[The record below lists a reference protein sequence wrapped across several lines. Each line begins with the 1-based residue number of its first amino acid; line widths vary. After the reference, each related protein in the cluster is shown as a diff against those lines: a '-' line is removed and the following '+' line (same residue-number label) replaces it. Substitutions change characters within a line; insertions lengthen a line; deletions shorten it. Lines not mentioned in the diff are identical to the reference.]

1 MLQAFDL
8 QYTTAS
14 DGSATVVSGRAFNG
28 YVRAVQFTLGTATT
42 ANIALASTDSGQ
54 TIWSQSSVIANVM
67 KYPMTQACST
77 AGVAAT
83 LDGTRAMLV
92 PICLYNE
99 TVTLTIAS
107 GGDTKT
113 GTVSILVDSVI

>member
-1 MLQAFDL
+1 MLQASDL
-8 QYTTAS
+8 DYTTSA
-14 DGSATVVSGRAFNG
+14 GGAATVVSGRTFNG
-28 YVRAVQFTLGTATT
+28 YVRVVQLALGTATT
-42 ANIALASTDSGQ
+42 ADISLVSTDSGQ
-54 TIWSQSSVIANVM
+54 TIWSQSTVVANTT

-99 TVTLTIAS
+99 TVTLTIAN
-107 GGDTKT
+107 GGNAKT